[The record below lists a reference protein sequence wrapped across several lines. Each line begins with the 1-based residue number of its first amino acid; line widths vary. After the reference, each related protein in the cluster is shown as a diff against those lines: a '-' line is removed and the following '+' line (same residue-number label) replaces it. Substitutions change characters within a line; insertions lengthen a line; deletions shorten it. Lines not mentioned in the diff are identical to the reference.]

1 MDQKQ
6 HKMPMDSI
14 IAPIAPLPQATFMEY
29 TPLATPQLDLKSIYT
44 MERDRQAGIQED
56 FRYKQKQKLNIIGDI
71 GKQQSDLYQASM
83 ASENPYQ
90 KRVMDELYNSYS
102 EATNN
107 ISNLLND
114 DFDPVAISKQMLQLQ
129 GSFISNKEYKN
140 AVGQQLRYK
149 RIADAITKNPE
160 KYNPYK
166 INKFMEDYINYDG
179 NGVDPTLS
187 FTLSGA
193 TMYNMDADY
202 KWISD
207 LLPTQQTEV
216 EDGVLG
222 YEYAKEDDITNRINQ
237 RWDQVGQFSGLSEY
251 EWKENLFNAY
261 YSGGGFIKRDDGS
274 IYRVMKDAYKNND
287 GSRSTQTTPSG
298 DDKLALYKATEINP
312 SLFGTT
318 INQDKAGEYQD
329 GMYSGVYNKG
339 AEFLEK
345 QEFYKDQLHETLKG
359 YQLDKKAL
367 VEELYK
373 ISKQP
378 NRSEEQQNRI
388 DELSSLIDDINKQ
401 IDIVNKT
408 IKGAVRTDEAYK
420 VYGDNIVSGRTK
432 SQITIGPLNKLIDKY
447 KGTNSVYKILEP
459 LKVEYQNTY
468 GGSKY
473 KTIKQI
479 LDEIDKLRKENP
491 KNASVLAALKDIEDG
506 IVKLA
511 PSKSYT
517 NLENSGGATYNVN
530 SFKVDNDDKDYK
542 LAISTYENDGFS
554 AKAIENKSGGLYDMS
569 TKEKVKLETKNAK
582 DEEKINFTGIT
593 FNNKLGEFGISG
605 SMGTP
610 ELEGDDSNKHIITKD
625 GKYQFKDKV
634 RDVWIKDDNINTSTL
649 KSLYQGDDYLAL
661 LAGNIL
667 PAIYGKIRVRKGLST
682 NIEIGNTIYKLT
694 NDGDGKVKISKGGV
708 EVSFNGDSSI
718 EDFKVPYAIAE
729 DQAGSITS
737 QQSASGGGRSYT
749 PTFGGGSYNSFS
761 TGSQGGA
768 VNAVGKGISDGS
780 NMSFKEL
787 VKSIESPDAHGDKEY
802 AATHTN
808 SNGSVDIGKYQL
820 NTVAQRNGM
829 MEFAQNNNSLIAEGY
844 KSAWDIQN
852 RFSSDFLRF
861 KSMVNNGLPANKKL
875 STDQLIASYQMYNS
889 PKLQEG
895 YMDYLESSYIANKD
909 RVKDAYAKKGITL
922 NDHQAMYLIHN
933 RGLGGALQGR
943 EISDKLLS
951 KLNFQQNQTV
961 NTNFK
966 WTFQKKEAEKEF
978 DLVSPYTK
986 KIASRFVAATGIDE
1000 YFGNGMDISSAKSA
1014 RPSNPNSYHPK
1025 GKAIDLKFKSMK
1037 MEMAALQKIANLFTN
1052 QEETYRKLLSSKY
1065 VELPSQDGKNKVRI
1079 LYHADDDGSGKH
1091 IHLEIL

>member
-29 TPLATPQLDLKSIYT
+29 TPLATPQLDIKSIYT

-90 KRVMDELYNSYS
+90 KRVMDGLYNSYS

-129 GSFISNKEYKN
+129 GSFLSNKEYKN

-149 RIADAITKNPE
+149 RITDAITKNPE

-207 LLPTQQTEV
+207 LLPTQQTGV

-312 SLFGTT
+312 GLFGTT

-373 ISKQP
+373 VSKQP
-378 NRSEEQQNRI
+378 NRTEEQQNRI
-388 DELSSLIDDINKQ
+388 NELSSLIDDTNKQ

-408 IKGAVRTDEAYK
+408 IKGAVRTDETYA
-420 VYGDNIVSGRTK
+420 VYGDMITNGALPQV
-432 SQITIGPLNKLIDKY
+432 TIGALNELINKY
-447 KGTNSVYKILEP
+447 KSSNSVYKILKP
-459 LKVEYQNTY
+459 LEIGLQKTY
-468 GGSKY
+468 GASPY

-506 IVKLA
+506 IVKIA

-530 SFKVDNDDKDYK
+530 SFKVDNNDKDYK

-569 TKEKVKLETKNAK
+569 TKEKIKLETKDAK
-582 DEEKINFTGIT
+582 NEEKINFTGIT

-634 RDVWIKDDNINTSTL
+634 RDVWIKDDNINASTL
-649 KSLYQGDDYLAL
+649 KSLYQGDSYLAL
-661 LAGNIL
+661 LASNIL

-694 NDGDGKVKISKGGV
+694 NDGDGKVKISKSGV
-708 EVSFNGDSSI
+708 EVSFNGESSI

-737 QQSASGGGRSYT
+737 QQSAYGGGRSYT

-768 VNAVGKGISDGS
+768 ANAVGKGISDGS

-787 VKSIESPDAHGDKEY
+787 VKSIESLDAHGDKEY

-808 SNGSVDIGKYQL
+808 SNGSVDIGKYQF
-820 NTVAQRNGM
+820 NTVAQSNGI
-829 MEFAQNNNSLIAEGY
+829 EAFANSNSSLISDGY
-844 KSAWDIQN
+844 KSMVDIQN
-852 RFSSDFLRF
+852 RFRSDYINFGNMIN
-861 KSMVNNGLPANKKL
+861 KHLPDDKKL
-875 STDQLIASYQMYNS
+875 GTTKLIAMYQMYNS

-909 RVKDAYAKKGITL
+909 RVKDVYAKKGITL
-922 NDHQAMYLIHN
+922 NDHQAMYIIHN

-966 WTFQKKEAEKEF
+966 WTFQRKEAEKEF

-1000 YFGNGMDISSAKSA
+1000 YFGNGMDVSSAKSE

-1025 GKAIDLKFKSMK
+1025 GKAMDLKFKSMK

-1052 QEETYRKLLSSKY
+1052 PEETYRKLLSSKY